1 MRTLGLLG
9 GMSWESTQHYYR
21 LLNEGVRER
30 LGGVHSADLVLRS
43 FDFAPLADLQHH
55 GEWDVIADQ
64 LSAAAVGLEGAGAAA
79 IVLCT
84 NTMHVVAPQIAAAT
98 SIPLLHIGDA
108 TGVAVTTVG
117 ARRPLLLGTAF
128 TMEQPFLR
136 DHLAQH
142 FGLDVVIPA
151 DDDRSLVHAA
161 IYDELVRGIVSPATR
176 MRIAA
181 LVHRVQRADGVD
193 AVILG
198 CTELELLL
206 GPTDLPLPWFP
217 TTALHAAAALSFA
230 FDDAAGGS
238 RLAGP

>member
-30 LGGVHSADLVLRS
+30 LGGVHSAEILLRS
-43 FDFAPLADLQHH
+43 FDFAPLAELQHH
-55 GEWDVIADQ
+55 GGWDAIADQ
-64 LSAAAVGLEGAGAAA
+64 LSAAAQGLEGAGADA

-108 TGVAVTTVG
+108 TGLAVTTVG

-136 DHLAQH
+136 DHLAQR
-142 FGLDVVIPA
+142 FGLEVVIPTE
-151 DDDRSLVHAA
+151 DDRAVVHAA
-161 IYDELVRGIVSPATR
+161 IYDELVQGVISPATR
-176 MRIAA
+176 MRVAS
-181 LVHRVQRADGVD
+181 LVHRVQRDERID

-206 GPTDLPLPWFP
+206 GPDDLPLPWFP
-217 TTALHAAAALSFA
+217 TTALHAAAAMAFA
-230 FDDAAGGS
+230 FDDPAGGPPP
-238 RLAGP
+238 AGP